1 MNRDPVRDY
10 YKERMEK
17 EGDRLAEGTDG
28 AVEFEVNR
36 RTIERHLPAGA
47 RVLSIGDEEGS
58 YALWLAG
65 RGDRVVMAVPSPEE
79 LRVTRGTVDGGGE
92 IEEIAEADARDLSRW
107 PDASFDAVLCLD
119 STDRLLDAGDRERV
133 ASEIARILRPE
144 GIAFVALAT
153 RYELMR
159 RTLTERHGHR
169 AVASPEFLAKTLG
182 RESSAGE
189 HDHAD
194 RYGVQPDEV
203 NRFFERHGLAPVD
216 LLASEGIAAGMRSE
230 LAQLAKEDPA
240 GYRRAIDLVMESAGD
255 PNILGTSGHILYV
268 GRRDGVAEAPPSV
281 EKKLMEP
288 ASIPVNATAALAE
301 RYGAVELKRVY
312 NRNLLIALGISVAL
326 HGAIIGYYLFGG
338 DDTEPSTPKIVLDDL
353 RRPDTNWSIPVTLT
367 KPQGGG
373 GSPDVDKPLGR
384 ASKGAPNAT
393 PDRTHDNVDKDR
405 SVIIRNPDKIRPV
418 DKEPAPVK
426 VAGNTRDT
434 SARSN
439 AIGTNGQN
447 PNGVGNKPAGGSGGP
462 GIGVGVGAAT
472 GLGSR
477 GWVVRPHASYPGGLN
492 ATGTVMLRFTVL
504 PNGDITNIT
513 PVKRADQA
521 LVNAAI
527 AGLRRA
533 KARPLPDNVP
543 QIAQI
548 ATIPFTF
555 ELK

>member
-17 EGDRLAEGTDG
+17 DADHLVEGADG
-28 AVEFEVNR
+28 AVEFAVNR

-47 RVLSIGDEEGS
+47 RVLSIGGEEGR
-58 YALWLAG
+58 YGLWLAG
-65 RGDRVVMAVPSPEE
+65 QGYRVVMALPSLEG

-92 IEEIAEADARDLSRW
+92 IEEIAAADPRDLSRW
-107 PDASFDAVLCLD
+107 PDASFDAVLCLE
-119 STDRLLDAGDRERV
+119 STDRLLDAADRERA
-133 ASEIARILRPE
+133 ASEIARILRSE

-159 RTLTERHGHR
+159 RTLTGRRGHR
-169 AVASPEFLAKTLG
+169 AIASPEFLAKTLG
-182 RESSAGE
+182 RESAPGDD
-189 HDHAD
+189 DHND

-203 NRFFERHGLAPVD
+203 NPFFERHGLAPID

-230 LAQLAKEDPA
+230 LAQLAKEDPT

-255 PNILGTSGHILYV
+255 PNILGTSAHILYV
-268 GRRDGVAEAPPSV
+268 GRRDGVAAPASV
-281 EKKLMEP
+281 EKTFMEP
-288 ASIPVNATAALAE
+288 ASVPVNGTAALAE

-312 NRNLLIALGISVAL
+312 NRNLLIALGISVVL
-326 HGAIIGYYLFGG
+326 HGAVIGYYLFGG
-338 DDTEPSTPKIVLDDL
+338 DDTADPNPKIVLDDL

-393 PDRTHDNVDKDR
+393 PDRAHDNADKDR

-418 DKEPAPVK
+418 DREPAPVK
-426 VAGNTRDT
+426 IVGNTRDT
-434 SARSN
+434 STRSN
-439 AIGTNGQN
+439 VTGTNGQN
-447 PNGVGNKPAGGSGGP
+447 PNGVGDKPAGGSGGP

-513 PVKRADQA
+513 PIKRADQA

-543 QIAQI
+543 QIAQV